1 MRNLHSYIQNP
12 VFKELMEWYARAT
25 TPEELEA
32 AKRHQREQREGK
44 ELFHIR

>member
-1 MRNLHSYIQNP
+1 LVGDVLVLR
-12 VFKELMEWYARAT
+12 
-25 TPEELEA
+25 PE